1 VLRDFLLALG
11 TAYQAID
18 DVINVAGLHNNAK
31 ERGEDLRTGRRPCIS
46 SSLLSN
52 TEAGVLGLPQSV
64 ISSIQGLAKPLVD
77 VLSRGGKG
85 WRG

>member
-46 SSLLSN
+46 SSLLSH
-52 TEAGVLGLPQSV
+52 TEASALGIPASV
-64 ISSIQGLAKPLVD
+64 ISSVQDLSRPLVD
-77 VLSRGGKG
+77 VLNRGGKG